1 MAPFGLPASLRND
14 YLACTVM
21 ERGETLVKILVSH
34 WKSNVRLGWVV
45 VSSLPGILGRFAL

>member
-1 MAPFGLPASLRND
+1 MSPFRLPASLRND

-45 VSSLPGILGRFAL
+45 VSSLPESPEVYDL

>member
-1 MAPFGLPASLRND
+1 MSPFRLPASLRND

-45 VSSLPGILGRFAL
+45 VSSLPGIPGSFDL